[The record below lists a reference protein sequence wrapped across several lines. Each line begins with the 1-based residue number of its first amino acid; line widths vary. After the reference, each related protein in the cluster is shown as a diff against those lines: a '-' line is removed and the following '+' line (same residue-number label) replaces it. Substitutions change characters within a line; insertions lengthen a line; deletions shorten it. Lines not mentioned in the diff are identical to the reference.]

1 MWQIIFRS
9 ILLRRVRTLLTVLMI
24 SIGIA
29 GVISLVSVAD
39 GLRIETDKAFE
50 SLNRITV
57 SSGASLGKLS
67 LSDADKIDR
76 IQGVEVA
83 NPAVQV
89 TPKRLNGR
97 AIYGS
102 KIGQTTVYPYI
113 IGYDPERMARS
124 HTYPYIKDLITGR
137 PLRAGDQYQAMV
149 GKAVADAYGLHYRST
164 MNLDGIEFEVVG
176 IYATGVGYTENTIA
190 VPLETAQRMASLNA
204 GQVNTF
210 DVDVYNPKDALR
222 VALTIQNELH
232 GVNVTTPEQVKAQ
245 VAGLESTVKKT
256 FWVIALVSVLV
267 SAVGVVVVM
276 WMTVAER
283 RREIG
288 ILKAVGWTKGE
299 ILRTFLLESILI
311 CALGGIVGVLIG
323 YGLVEWGL
331 NAFLPALPA
340 QVTPVLVVE
349 AIGLAVILG
358 ALAGAYPAWRASSV
372 DPIEA
377 LRYA

>member
-1 MWQIIFRS
+1 
-9 ILLRRVRTLLTVLMI
+9 MI
-24 SIGIA
+24 SIGIV
-29 GVISLVSVAD
+29 GLVSLVSVAD
-39 GLRIETDKAFE
+39 GLRIETNKAFE

-57 SSGASLGKLS
+57 SSGATLGKLA
-67 LSDADKIDR
+67 LSDADKIEG

-89 TPKRLNGR
+89 SPKRLNGR

-149 GKAVADAYGLHYRST
+149 GKAVADAYGLHYRSS
-164 MNLDGIEFEVVG
+164 MDLDGTEFEVVG

-232 GVNVTTPEQVKAQ
+232 GVNVTTPEQVKSQ
-245 VAGLESTVKKT
+245 VAGLESTVKNVV
-256 FWVIALVSVLV
+256 WVIALVAVV
-267 SAVGVVVVM
+267 VAGVGVIVIM
-276 WMTVAER
+276 WMTVSER

-311 CALGGIVGVLIG
+311 CARGGIVGILIG
-323 YGLVEWGL
+323 YVAVTWGL
-331 NAFLPALPA
+331 GAILPALPA
-340 QVTPVLVVE
+340 QVTPMLALE
-349 AIGLAVILG
+349 AMALAVGLG
-358 ALAGAYPAWRASSV
+358 AVAGLLPAWRAASV